1 MAAKRARR
9 RNDEMLK
16 KFFKEYPYAVIV
28 LILLALLGVIM
39 IFVAALEAIPVIAKC
54 FLIVI
59 GIFCLVGP
67 IVALLVLMYEFEKL
81 EMLKDIK
88 ERLIENE

>member
-1 MAAKRARR
+1 
-9 RNDEMLK
+9 MLK
-16 KFFKEYPYAVIV
+16 KFFKECPYAVIV

-39 IFVAALEAIPVIAKC
+39 IFVAALETIPVIAKC

-59 GIFCLVGP
+59 VIFCLVGP

-81 EMLKDIK
+81 EMLKDMTK
-88 ERLIENE
+88 QLIELKEVEE

>member
-1 MAAKRARR
+1 
-9 RNDEMLK
+9 
-16 KFFKEYPYAVIV
+16 
-28 LILLALLGVIM
+28 M
-39 IFVAALEAIPVIAKC
+39 IFVAALETIPVIAKC

-88 ERLIENE
+88 ERLVENE

>member
-1 MAAKRARR
+1 
-9 RNDEMLK
+9 MLK

>member
-1 MAAKRARR
+1 
-9 RNDEMLK
+9 MLK

-39 IFVAALEAIPVIAKC
+39 IFVAALAAIPVIAKC

-88 ERLIENE
+88 ERLVENE

>member
-1 MAAKRARR
+1 M
-9 RNDEMLK
+9 K

-54 FLIVI
+54 FLIAI

-88 ERLIENE
+88 ELLIENE

>member
-1 MAAKRARR
+1 
-9 RNDEMLK
+9 MLK

-28 LILLALLGVIM
+28 LILLALLGIVI
-39 IFVAALEAIPVIAKC
+39 IFLGAFADVPVIAKC

>member
-1 MAAKRARR
+1 
-9 RNDEMLK
+9 MLK
-16 KFFKEYPYAVIV
+16 KFFKEYPYAVII

-39 IFVAALEAIPVIAKC
+39 IFVAAFETIHVIAKC

-88 ERLIENE
+88 ERLVENE

>member
-1 MAAKRARR
+1 
-9 RNDEMLK
+9 MLK

-39 IFVAALEAIPVIAKC
+39 IFVAALETIPVIAKC
-54 FLIVI
+54 FLIGI

-81 EMLKDIK
+81 EMLKDI
-88 ERLIENE
+88 EEQLIENE

>member
-1 MAAKRARR
+1 
-9 RNDEMLK
+9 MLK
-16 KFFKEYPYAVIV
+16 SFFKEYPYLVIAF
-28 LILLALLGVIM
+28 ILLAILGVII
-39 IFVAALEAIPVIAKC
+39 IFVGVLEALPVIAKC

-81 EMLKDIK
+81 EMLKNIK
-88 ERLIENE
+88 ERLIENEQRKRGE